1 MNATLSTTGG
11 ARAAQGASRFAC
23 ALGAIV
29 MRTLALVVFVLM
41 SLAEPFLAM
50 ALGALSLASFVV
62 AVLFGFILRE
72 PFAHRWE
79 VLGAS
84 VLFLLAY
91 LLYRALMLGVQRLL
105 A

>member
-1 MNATLSTTGG
+1 MNVPFPTTAG
-11 ARAAQGASRFAC
+11 ARAAHRASCISRE
-23 ALGAIV
+23 LVAIV
-29 MRTLALVVFVLM
+29 LRAIALLVFVLM

-72 PFAHRWE
+72 PFAQRWE